1 MNTIQTAFSSARFNR
16 LMLMLGIIVFAVGA
30 IALVVKLAGGSSG
43 ATDTTL
49 TPSKAKPPTAS
60 KPLSNTEGVKIRTY
74 SQLDPKIRSTI
85 RTFLTAAVARHGQAR
100 SWNVVTPNLRAGYTK
115 KQWSTADSL
124 PVVPYPIAGID
135 KVSYSLDYATDHEI
149 MLDVGVSAKPE
160 MKLRAV
166 TFMLALAPVG
176 SGANKRWLVDY
187 WMPRYTPPVP
197 IN

>member
-1 MNTIQTAFSSARFNR
+1 MNTFQTAFSSARFNR
-16 LMLMLGIIVFAVGA
+16 LMLMLGVIVFAVGA

-49 TPSKAKPPTAS
+49 TPSKAKPPPAS
-60 KPLSNTEGVKIRTY
+60 KPLSNAEGVKIRTY
-74 SQLDPKIRSTI
+74 SQLDPKVRSTI

-100 SWNVVTPNLRAGYTK
+100 SWNVVTPKLRAGYTH
-115 KQWSTADSL
+115 KQWSTADAL
-124 PVVPYPIAGID
+124 PVVPYPIASID
-135 KVSYSLDYATDHEI
+135 NVSYSLDYATNQEI
-149 MLDVGVSAKPE
+149 MLDVGVAAKPE

-176 SGANKRWLVDY
+176 SGAHTRWLVDY
-187 WMPRYTPPVP
+187 WMPRYTPPIP